1 MIRPFSSQCAQW
13 RYFLRADWAV
23 CVGSRNGG
31 YQFLVALIPCS
42 ASAEGGWVKRGR
54 LQPFFFLVF
63 CGGEG
68 QFTNPLIIASHKI
81 IDFINAIFGFGQNLA
96 LTKFFIILLVNEFP
110 NL

>member
-1 MIRPFSSQCAQW
+1 M
-13 RYFLRADWAV
+13 
-23 CVGSRNGG
+23 GEKGK
-31 YQFLVALIPCS
+31 
-42 ASAEGGWVKRGR
+42 AST
-54 LQPFFFLVF
+54 LFFLVF